1 MANWFKNNGFN
12 TRIQNPH
19 KRSIPHGT
27 TLTGLL
33 YLPIIAHSVFS
44 MIKIVSEYLHFILP
58 IEFKDLLKILVQD
71 LINDSMMI
79 DQHIIFIYC

>member
-1 MANWFKNNGFN
+1 
-12 TRIQNPH
+12 
-19 KRSIPHGT
+19 
-27 TLTGLL
+27 
-33 YLPIIAHSVFS
+33 

-79 DQHIIFIYC
+79 DQHIIADNSTLGIFYD